1 MARVTTFAG
10 PNPGFGICNE
20 DATMQLASGLTCAK
34 GDVMAVDMSKVDTS
48 LRFYEIRAPVTAD
61 FQTASTAQ
69 NLWPYMCVCLE
80 AQTVAAGQ
88 VRVRFAGDVDALIED
103 ASLAIGAKL
112 QPKNASRA
120 LDTGAAAAG
129 TGNRVVAVAK
139 HVTAANTVGRVEFDG
154 ISGVYGGSMITN
166 TT

>member
-20 DATMQLASGLTCAK
+20 DAIMQLASGLTCAL
-34 GDVMAVDMSKVDTS
+34 GDVMAVDMSKVDAS
-48 LRFYEIRAPVTAD
+48 LRWYEIRAPVTAD
-61 FQTASTAQ
+61 FATASGAQ

-80 AQTVAAGQ
+80 AQGTAAGQ
-88 VRVRFAGDVDALIED
+88 VRVRFAGDVDALCED

-112 QPKNASRA
+112 SPKNASRV
-120 LDTGAAAAG
+120 LDTLAAAVG
-129 TGNRVVAVAK
+129 TGIRTVATVK
-139 HVTAANTVGRVEFDG
+139 VITAANTISRVEFDG
-154 ISGVYGGSMITN
+154 IAGVAGSTMITN

>member
-20 DATMQLASGLTCAK
+20 DAIMQLASGLTCAK
-34 GDVMAVDMSKVDTS
+34 GDCMAVDMSKVDAS

-61 FQTASTAQ
+61 FLSVSGAQ
-69 NLWPYMCVCLE
+69 NLQPYMCICLE

-88 VRVRFAGDVDALIED
+88 VRVRFAGDVDALCED
-103 ASLAIGAKL
+103 ASLAIGAKMS
-112 QPKNASRA
+112 PKNASRV
-120 LDTGAAAAG
+120 LDTLAAG
-129 TGNRVVAVAK
+129 TGTGVRVVATVK
-139 HVTAANTVGRVEFDG
+139 VVTAASTVSRVEFDG
-154 ISGVYGGSMITN
+154 ISGVYGGAMITN